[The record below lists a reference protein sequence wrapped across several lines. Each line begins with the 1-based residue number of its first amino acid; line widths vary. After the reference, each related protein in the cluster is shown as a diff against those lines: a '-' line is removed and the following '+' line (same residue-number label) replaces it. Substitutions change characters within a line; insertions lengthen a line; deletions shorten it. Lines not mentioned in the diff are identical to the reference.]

1 MHFLEVNVQE
11 FSCLHFALP
20 VHFIGLD
27 GDQILQIVV
36 EYGDP
41 VNGKLEFNVWCSFL
55 GSGIRGFL
63 MSANVAETNSQI
75 DTIMEYLQNSY
86 EFAEMAQKC
95 SRLSIC
101 WNR

>member
-41 VNGKLEFNVWCSFL
+41 VNGKLGFNIWCSFL

-63 MSANVAETNSQI
+63 MSANVDETNSQI
-75 DTIMEYLQNSY
+75 DTIMEYLQNSF
-86 EFAEMAQKC
+86 EFAEMAQKFVAHF
-95 SRLSIC
+95 SK
-101 WNR
+101 